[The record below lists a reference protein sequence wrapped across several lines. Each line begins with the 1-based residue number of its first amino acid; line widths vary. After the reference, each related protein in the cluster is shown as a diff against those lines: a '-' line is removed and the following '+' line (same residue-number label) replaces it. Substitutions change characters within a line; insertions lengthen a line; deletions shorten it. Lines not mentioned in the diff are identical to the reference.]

1 MQYNEKVLIVDDE
14 SDFLD
19 AAQLT
24 LLLGGFTH
32 VDVLNDSRKVL
43 AFLRNTEID
52 IITLDLTMPYFPGE
66 ELLKKIVDEFPHI
79 YVIILSGVMDVE
91 MVINCMRYGAKDYI
105 IKPIDDERLCTTISG
120 AARECRLRDENAL
133 LSKKCLMGTVD
144 NSAAFGNII
153 TSSPKMQNLF
163 SYAEAIAV
171 SPLSVLVTGETG
183 TGKEL
188 IAKALHNLKH
198 ADAPFV
204 ACNVAGIDDIAF
216 SDTLF
221 GHIKGAFTGA
231 DIVRSGMIE
240 KAQGGTLFLDEIGD
254 LSPESQVKLLRLLQ
268 EGEYIPL
275 GADEP
280 KKSSAWIVV
289 ATHRDLG
296 NQPSFRKDL
305 FFRLKAHCIQIP
317 PLRDRLEDIPLL
329 VHHFVAK
336 YKPDL
341 PDTERVTLSRK
352 IERFVAG
359 QSLTGNIRE
368 LEGIVADL
376 AFTDGIMP
384 NGTTAEDQVF
394 KAGDRQLVLK
404 FDDFPT
410 MNEIKI
416 EVIKNAV
423 TQCGGNKTSAASLL
437 GVSRQTIFSL
447 YKDA

>member
-1 MQYNEKVLIVDDE
+1 MQFNEKILLIDDE
-14 SDFLD
+14 SNFLNT
-19 AAQLT
+19 AQLT
-24 LLLGGFTH
+24 LQAGGFTH
-32 VDVLNDSRKVL
+32 VDVLDDSREVL
-43 AFLRNTEID
+43 SFLRKNEID
-52 IITLDLTMPYFPGE
+52 IITLDLTMPYFAGE
-66 ELLKKIVDEFPHI
+66 ELLKKVVDEFPHMF
-79 YVIILSGVMDVE
+79 VIILSGIMDVE
-91 MVINCMRYGAKDYI
+91 MVIKCMQYGAKDYI

-120 AARECRLRDENAL
+120 AARECRLGKENAL
-133 LSKKCLMGTVD
+133 LSNKCLMGTVE
-144 NSAAFGNII
+144 NSAAFRDII
-153 TSSPKMQNLF
+153 TNSQTMQNLF

-171 SPLSVLVTGETG
+171 SPLSILVTGETG

-198 ADAPFV
+198 SDAPFV
-204 ACNVAGIDDIAF
+204 ACNVAGIDDVAF

-231 DIVRSGMIE
+231 DMARSGMIE

-289 ATHRDLG
+289 ATHKSLG
-296 NQPSFRKDL
+296 NDPSFRKDL
-305 FFRLKAHCIQIP
+305 YFRLKAHCIQIP

-341 PDTERVTLSRK
+341 LDAERVTLSRK
-352 IERFVAG
+352 IERIVAG
-359 QSLTGNIRE
+359 QALTGNIRE

-376 AFTDGIMP
+376 TFTDGIIQ
-384 NGTTAEDQVF
+384 NGTTADDQRL
-394 KAGDRQLVLK
+394 KTDDQQLVLK

-423 TQCGGNKTSAASLL
+423 AHCEGNKTSAAKLL
-437 GVSRQTIFSL
+437 GVSRQTIFSQF
-447 YKDA
+447 KDA